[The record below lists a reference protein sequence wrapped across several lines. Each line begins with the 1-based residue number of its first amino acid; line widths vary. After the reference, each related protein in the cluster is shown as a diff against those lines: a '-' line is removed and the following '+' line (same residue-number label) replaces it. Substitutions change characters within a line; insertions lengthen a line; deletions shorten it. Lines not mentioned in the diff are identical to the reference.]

1 MSERLIDVGL
11 EAMVA
16 SRPSSGWMVGAALAA
31 AVGALAAA
39 GRKLVVMNPRQF
51 DGAPEVPQPTEPMDD
66 FSIALWEYAKRALD
80 ESGLEV
86 ARVDYWGGV
95 SLRGQE
101 NNPDEEREIAQIQFF
116 RDADEW
122 ENGERHDAW
131 GGPHPAKWYNV
142 TATGELRKSVNR
154 INSMRYDPATK
165 EYVYTK
171 PPYDVVGNICKW
183 KLKKEAFRAPPP
195 PAPPRA
201 PRPEI
206 TTTTRVG
213 RRRR

>member
-39 GRKLVVMNPRQF
+39 GRKLVVMNRWRNQDSP
-51 DGAPEVPQPTEPMDD
+51 VPQPTEPMDD

-86 ARVDYWGGV
+86 AQLHYWGGV
-95 SLRGQE
+95 PANGQE
-101 NNPDEEREIAQIQFF
+101 HVPSGEQTIASIQFY
-116 RDADEW
+116 RDADRYEAA
-122 ENGERHDAW
+122 ETPLAGGHSVKVYHVTRDGDLKKYIDRRPSNCVYDA
-131 GGPHPAKWYNV
+131 
-142 TATGELRKSVNR
+142 
-154 INSMRYDPATK
+154 ATK
-165 EYVYTK
+165 TWVDKK
-171 PPYDVVGNICKW
+171 PSYEVVGNICKW
-183 KLKKEAFRAPPP
+183 KFKKEAFRAPPP
-195 PAPPRA
+195 TAPPRA
-201 PRPEI
+201 QNEI
-206 TTTTRVG
+206 TTTTRVW

>member
-16 SRPSSGWMVGAALAA
+16 TSRPSSGWMVGAALVS

-39 GRKLVVMNPRQF
+39 GRKLVVMNRWRM
-51 DGAPEVPQPTEPMDD
+51 ANTTVPQPTEPVDD

-86 ARVDYWGGV
+86 AQLHYWGGV
-95 SLRGQE
+95 PTNGQE
-101 NNPDEEREIAQIQFF
+101 HIPSGEQTIASIQFY
-116 RDADEW
+116 RDADRYEAAETPLAGGHAAKVYW
-122 ENGERHDAW
+122 VTRDGDLKKSIDRRPSNRVYDA
-131 GGPHPAKWYNV
+131 
-142 TATGELRKSVNR
+142 
-154 INSMRYDPATK
+154 ATK
-165 EYVYTK
+165 TWVDKK
-171 PPYDVVGNICKW
+171 PSYEVVGNICKW
-183 KLKKEAFRAPPP
+183 KFKKEAFRAPPP

-201 PRPEI
+201 PPPEI